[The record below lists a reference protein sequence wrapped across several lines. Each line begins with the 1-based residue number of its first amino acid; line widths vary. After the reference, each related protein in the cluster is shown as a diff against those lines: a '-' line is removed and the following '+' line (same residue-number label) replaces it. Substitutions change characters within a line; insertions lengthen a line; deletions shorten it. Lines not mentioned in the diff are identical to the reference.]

1 MRRVERVL
9 SSSAAPVAV
18 GAGRSTLLRRRSSLR
33 LASSLRPLS
42 TVEAGGLESEP
53 DRHLGL
59 AGCEV
64 GGEHVRVIGDV
75 GAVDPARAGLQD
87 REISQLLLGTCQE
100 CISLDGCG
108 VTGRSSSWS
117 ARST

>member
-1 MRRVERVL
+1 MTVPSGVL
-9 SSSAAPVAV
+9 TEAA
-18 GAGRSTLLRRRSSLR
+18 
-33 LASSLRPLS
+33 S

-100 CISLDGCG
+100 CIGLDGCE